1 MRSYG
6 APGSRHCPALGLFEP
21 KHIYSLKGEKSMR
34 VLTIL
39 FLLIGAFLL
48 AACQT
53 NAAPQAVTPVVV
65 TEIERVEVPAD
76 PGRLVIYSGR
86 SESLVGPIIDQFA
99 AVTGIQVEVRYGSTS
114 ELAATILEEGR
125 NSPAD
130 VYYAQDPGA
139 LGALAARG
147 LFAPLPVASLE
158 KVAPRFVA
166 DDGSWVGISGRARV
180 VVYNTDLVDPADL
193 PDDIWGFVEPQW
205 RGRIG
210 WAPTNGSFQ
219 AMLTGMR
226 AVWGEEQTREW
237 VRGIQANDPVVYSN
251 NTSMV
256 TGVAAGEAAV
266 GFTNHYYLY
275 NFIAQ
280 EGEGF
285 KARNYFLP
293 NGGPASLLMVSG
305 VGILQTAPNVDNAQR
320 FVDFLLSVPAQQYF
334 ATRTNEYPVVEGVAT
349 APALP
354 PLAEID
360 AMATDMNLA
369 DLADLPGTAQMLS
382 ELGVLP

>member
-1 MRSYG
+1 MPS
-6 APGSRHCPALGLFEP
+6 F
-21 KHIYSLKGEKSMR
+21 
-34 VLTIL
+34 TIL
-39 FLLIGAFLL
+39 LLLIGASVLV
-48 AACQT
+48 ACQANET
-53 NAAPQAVTPVVV
+53 PETAAPVVV
-65 TEIERVEVPAD
+65 TEIEQIEVPVA

-86 SESLVGPIIDQFA
+86 SESLVAPIIDQFA
-99 AVTGIQVEVRYGSTS
+99 AATGIQVEVRYGSTS
-114 ELAATILEEGR
+114 EMAATILEEGS

-147 LFAPLPVASLE
+147 LFVPLPAATLE
-158 KVAPRFVA
+158 KVAPRFAAA
-166 DDGSWVGISGRARV
+166 DGTWVGISGRARV

-210 WAPTNGSFQ
+210 WAPTNGSLQ

-226 AVWGEEQTREW
+226 SVWGEERTREW
-237 VRGIQANDPVVYSN
+237 VRGIQANEPVVYSN
-251 NTSMV
+251 NTATV
-256 TGVAAGEAAV
+256 AGVATGEAAV
-266 GFTNHYYLY
+266 GFVNHYYLY

-285 KARNYFLP
+285 RARNYFLP
-293 NGGPASLLMVSG
+293 NGGPASLIMVSG
-305 VGILQTAPNVDNAQR
+305 VGILQTAPNADNAQR

-334 ATRTNEYPVVEGVAT
+334 ASRTNEYPVVEGVQT
-349 APALP
+349 APGLP

-360 AMATDMNLA
+360 AMAIDINLD
-369 DLADLPGTAQMLS
+369 DLADLPGTGQMLS